1 MSAFVQ
7 KWKFQGPQISSVN
20 RGRKSEQ
27 NNLGGALRL
36 VKHTMNRLP
45 SNKGHNMNMTLLE
58 MKALAHVCTRTRMM
72 SFHGA

>member
-1 MSAFVQ
+1 MSVFVQ
-7 KWKFQGPQISSVN
+7 KWKLQSPKISSDN

-58 MKALAHVCTRTRMM
+58 MKAHVCTRTRMM